1 MILLDSVVEAARR
14 LPPEQ
19 GGALL
24 LGVVDFSERCIAAG
38 TTDVEEPFGDDAL
51 LSALFGGMKYPI
63 CKSLAKQINGSK
75 GGTAKAENA
84 KRNAAE
90 AEADEEQTASKTVA
104 KPKPKAGK
112 PLPKDKDKDKDKG
125 IESSDDDSSG
135 KPDAPPYEAIIG
147 HLNERAGTRFR
158 ADSAQTRSMINGR
171 FAEGYTLDD
180 FIHVIDVKCAAWNKA
195 PRPGGKD
202 MRPYL
207 RPKTLFAPG
216 NFEGYVNEIGGDG
229 GVDLGRYAKPEGE
242 AF

>member
-1 MILLDSVVEAARR
+1 MILLDSVVEAAKR

-24 LGVVDFSERCIAAG
+24 LGVIDYSERCVAAEATAG
-38 TTDVEEPFGDDAL
+38 VAEPFEGDVVLGAV
-51 LSALFGGMKYPI
+51 FGGMKFAI
-63 CKSLAKQINGSK
+63 DKALSKQINGAK
-75 GGTAKAENA
+75 GGSARSSKP
-84 KRNAAE
+84 
-90 AEADEEQTASKTVA
+90 EADGGQPPSETEA
-104 KPKPKAGK
+104 KPEQVESEPQ
-112 PLPKDKDKDKDKG
+112 PKDKDKDKG

-147 HLNERAGTRFR
+147 HLNEKAGTRFR

-180 FIHVIDVKCAAWNKA
+180 FIHVIDVKCAAWGKA